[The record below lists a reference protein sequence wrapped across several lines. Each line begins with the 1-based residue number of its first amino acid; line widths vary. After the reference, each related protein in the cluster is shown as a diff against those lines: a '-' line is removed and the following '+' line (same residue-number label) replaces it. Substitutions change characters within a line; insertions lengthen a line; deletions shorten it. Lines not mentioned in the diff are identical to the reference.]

1 MPETRGERIIF
12 GIVTVAIAALVALIV
27 VEMKTDLFKTHRT
40 PAAIPPVTTAA
51 ATTEAA
57 APAPTPPPTTAPE
70 PFPPPTTAPEPTTGK
85 TTAEPESSRVP
96 NAVRLTLGAIADTW
110 VDVRAGSADG
120 DVLYTG
126 IIPQGSVK
134 RFRSKRVWV
143 RFGAAANLTA
153 RLNGRRLLLPSGTY
167 DALVRARGLQLL
179 AG

>member
-40 PAAIPPVTTAA
+40 PAVLPPVTTAA

-57 APAPTPPPTTAPE
+57 APAPPPSPTTVS
-70 PFPPPTTAPEPTTGK
+70 EPTSGK
-85 TTAEPESSRVP
+85 TTAESESAHAS
-96 NAVRLTLGAIADTW
+96 NGVRLTLTATADTW
-110 VDVRAGSADG
+110 VDVRAGSVDG
-120 DVLYTG
+120 DVFYVG
-126 IIPQGSVK
+126 ILPQGSVK

-153 RLNGRRLLLPSGTY
+153 RLNGRPLYLPPGTY
-167 DALVRARGLQLL
+167 DALVGARGLQVL
-179 AG
+179 GG